1 MKILVPT
8 DFSDNARHA
17 IAQAKELAI
26 GTKGSITLLFSFY
39 VLYDFAAQVAEMEEQ
54 IKKDATKNIEKELK
68 KLQEA
73 GVNADY
79 KIVRNTVPNGI
90 LGTAQDLNYD
100 LIIMGTQGASGI
112 KKALVGSNTA
122 TVIKSSQIPVLAFPP
137 HSDLVN
143 INTIVLAVEDLNDT
157 QPILDRI
164 TPFMGHMKLPF
175 EIVHVSSESAK
186 QSTTS
191 LTDITFKL
199 ENTFPENKFKF
210 IQIHH
215 EQVLEGIDQYIEDH
229 PGTLLVMYSKHKS
242 FFESM
247 FSRSHSVQMAYHT
260 HVPLLVIKD

>member
-39 VLYDFAAQVAEMEEQ
+39 VIYDFAAQVAEMEEQ

-90 LGTAQDLNYD
+90 LSTAQDLNYD

-122 TVIKSSQIPVLAFPP
+122 SVIKSTQIPVLAIPP

-143 INTIVLAVEDLNDT
+143 LYRIVLAVENPEDT
-157 QPILDRI
+157 QSIMDRI
-164 TPFMGHMKLPF
+164 TPLIGHMKLPF
-175 EIVHVSSESAK
+175 EIVHVASESSK
-186 QSTTS
+186 QTSTS
-191 LTDITFKL
+191 HTDITFQL
-199 ENTFPENKFKF
+199 EKSFPENEFKF
-210 IQIHH
+210 IQIYH
-215 EQVLEGIDQYIEDH
+215 EQVLDGIDQYIEDH
-229 PGTLLVMYSKHKS
+229 PGILLVMYSKHKS